1 MIIANVF
8 PDDTDDSSDDRLE
21 TSIMGLIVESTR
33 YANMRFRVSAYH
45 HVHMKSERIC
55 DKNWE
60 KKESLRRGIRENI
73 KRRNK
78 VIVVSRVHGVSIR
91 KKFGR
96 LDGKR
101 SHSLSQL

>member
-21 TSIMGLIVESTR
+21 TSIMGLIVESTS

-60 KKESLRRGIRENI
+60 KKESLPTEGDSGEYQAAEQGDRCLTSARGLDPQEIRA
-73 KRRNK
+73 
-78 VIVVSRVHGVSIR
+78 
-91 KKFGR
+91 FT
-96 LDGKR
+96 L
-101 SHSLSQL
+101 